1 MSDQTITVVL
11 WVGGLAATCCAGGI
25 SILLASHKRQGDAI
39 GTLAT
44 ATTRI
49 ETALTG
55 IDGQNG
61 IAGDLRATKKRLH
74 DLADDMQPLVLDV
87 ERLKAERDL
96 RRRAG

>member
-1 MSDQTITVVL
+1 MTEPSLTLAL
-11 WVGGLAATCCAGGI
+11 WAGGGVAGACFTGI
-25 SILLASHKRQGDAI
+25 VALLRSHGQMRDS
-39 GTLAT
+39 L
-44 ATTRI
+44 TRVHV
-49 ETALTG
+49 ALTG
-55 IDGQNG
+55 YDGQNG